1 MQVVFVGAINVG
13 KSSLVARYVKNEVS
27 SGAAWSNSES
37 LGPVNILPTLSLRHP
52 RYPLFR
58 RAHPPLS

>member
-27 SGAAWSNSES
+27 LGAAWPNSES
-37 LGPVNILPTLSLRHP
+37 LGPVN
-52 RYPLFR
+52 
-58 RAHPPLS
+58 